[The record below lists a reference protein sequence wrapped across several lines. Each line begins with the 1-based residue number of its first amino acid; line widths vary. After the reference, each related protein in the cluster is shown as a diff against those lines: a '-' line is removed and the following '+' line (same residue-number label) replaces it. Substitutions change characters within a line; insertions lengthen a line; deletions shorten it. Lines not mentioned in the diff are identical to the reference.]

1 MEHRLPIKSEFH
13 PFQQPPRRMSK
24 EVELKVK
31 EEIEKLLNAKFIRST
46 RYVRWLANIVP
57 VNGKLSVCVDFR
69 DLNVATPKDMY
80 VMPITDM
87 LVDSIANNE
96 LLSFMDSFSRYNQ
109 IIIVVEDISKT
120 ALRCPGSLGTFEWL
134 VMPFDLKNAG
144 ATYQRAMNA
153 IFHDMLGYHMEIYI
167 GGFVVKSKKATKH
180 VNHLMKSFE
189 IMRFHQLKLNP
200 LKCDFG
206 VQARFFL
213 GFLVHQRRVEV
224 EQNKA
229 KTIISVKAPQNKK
242 ELEKFLGQVNY
253 LRRFISNLAGNTKVF
268 SNLIKLK
275 KAEEFK

>member
-1 MEHRLPIKSEFH
+1 MEHRLPIKLEFH

-120 ALRCPGSLGTFEWL
+120 AFRCPGSLGTFEWL
-134 VMPFDLKNAG
+134 VMPFGLKNAG

-180 VNHLMKSFE
+180 VNHLTKSFE
-189 IMRFHQLKLNP
+189 IMRFHPLKLNP

-224 EQNKA
+224 DQNKA
-229 KTIISVKAPQNKK
+229 KTIS
-242 ELEKFLGQVNY
+242 
-253 LRRFISNLAGNTKVF
+253 
-268 SNLIKLK
+268 
-275 KAEEFK
+275 